1 MANSTVNNSTWSGTD
16 LSVANGGT
24 GASSASTARGKNNL
38 DVNQAGYLGYPT
50 RIKIL
55 PSDLRPDDDIST
67 SNIALRS
74 AYYGGSASV
83 MHSYL
88 EAFASFQIP
97 SGFKATST
105 TLYTSV
111 NLAFAVYENAINS
124 SVVHTKVTVLQH
136 HQVVQAI
143 IQILQR
149 LIQTI

>member
-1 MANSTVNNSTWSGTD
+1 MGWQTLTVNNSHWSGTD

-74 AYYGGSASV
+74 ALLHSGSASV

-88 EAFASFQIP
+88 EALLVS
-97 SGFKATST
+97 
-105 TLYTSV
+105 
-111 NLAFAVYENAINS
+111 NS
-124 SVVHTKVTVLQH
+124 
-136 HQVVQAI
+136 
-143 IQILQR
+143 
-149 LIQTI
+149 